1 MLNTNTYYILDEQGL
16 LLLFFFFYSV
26 LSFVL
31 FQGLIQT
38 GTQTCQY
45 PVISGFTNSHLAKR
59 G

>member
-1 MLNTNTYYILDEQGL
+1 MLNTNTYYILDEQGFL
-16 LLLFFFFYSV
+16 LIFFYSV
-26 LSFVL
+26 MSFVL

-45 PVISGFTNSHLAKR
+45 PLISGFTNSHLAKR